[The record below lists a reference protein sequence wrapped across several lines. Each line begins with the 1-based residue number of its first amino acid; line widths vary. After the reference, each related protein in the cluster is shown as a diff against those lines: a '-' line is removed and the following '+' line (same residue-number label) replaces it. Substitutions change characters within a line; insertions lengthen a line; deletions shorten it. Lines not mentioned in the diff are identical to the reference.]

1 LTFDYE
7 EARKPGK
14 TEAPAEFAEKCR
26 NGFHH
31 RDTEDTG
38 VEGFFVCRRG
48 TDRQK
53 GSALPRSGGWVGQ
66 SHLLHQGRI
75 CDILIC
81 RVTNNLT
88 VIRIQG
94 GISYVKYPAGNYS

>member
-31 RDTEDTG
+31 RDTEDTEG
-38 VEGFFVCRRG
+38 EGFFCLSERYRQTKRFSLATKRG
-48 TDRQK
+48 GPKPFIASR
-53 GSALPRSGGWVGQ
+53 
-66 SHLLHQGRI
+66 
-75 CDILIC
+75 
-81 RVTNNLT
+81 
-88 VIRIQG
+88 
-94 GISYVKYPAGNYS
+94 

>member
-1 LTFDYE
+1 LGLDLLTFDYE

-14 TEAPAEFAEKCR
+14 KEAPAEFAEKCR

-31 RDTEDTG
+31 RDTEDAE

-53 GSALPRSGGWVGQ
+53 RLSLATKGGPKPF
-66 SHLLHQGRI
+66 I
-75 CDILIC
+75 
-81 RVTNNLT
+81 
-88 VIRIQG
+88 
-94 GISYVKYPAGNYS
+94 A